1 MKRFSEVVETY
12 YSDENRFKIRDTNW
26 MNFGAQVIFIIHDI
40 MIKKDLV
47 VTVDRNVS
55 SSERVLHTLP

>member
-1 MKRFSEVVETY
+1 
-12 YSDENRFKIRDTNW
+12 